1 MNNLKTRQHY
11 WNTVALPKL
20 MFKKHLREKY
30 ALLVQATVNNSVGWS
45 YKELKHKYRI
55 SGFQTT
61 ISTDVEKKKHAYHQ
75 FNIDFPGKEFD
86 Q

>member
-1 MNNLKTRQHY
+1 MSMNNLKTRQHY

-55 SGFQTT
+55 SDNNFHRCW
-61 ISTDVEKKKHAYHQ
+61 KKKHAYHQ